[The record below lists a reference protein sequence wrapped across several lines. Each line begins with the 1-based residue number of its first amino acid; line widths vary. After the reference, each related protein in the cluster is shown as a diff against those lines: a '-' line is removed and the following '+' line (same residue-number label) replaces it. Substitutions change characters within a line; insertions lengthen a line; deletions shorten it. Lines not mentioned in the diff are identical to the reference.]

1 MVRMI
6 GGAKMTILYVVL
18 AVFVA
23 GVALLARPVYAHG
36 FGERTELPVPL
47 SFFLI
52 GAGVTVGLSFALIGM
67 FSRGN
72 PGHSSYW
79 RYNLYQHRW
88 LHLALTSRLLLLPVK
103 LLSVFLLALVIAS
116 GLFGDQ
122 APPANFAPTF
132 VWIVWWIGMGFVVA
146 LAGNL
151 WSLINPWTLLF
162 EWAEML
168 YLVLR
173 PGRRLSP
180 VRQYPQNWG
189 IWPALLLFLC
199 FTWIQDAF
207 VQSPLPNRVA
217 VMTLIYTVITLGG
230 MAIFGK
236 HQWLRHG
243 EAFSVVFSLLAKF
256 APTEVKVQDNG
267 LCSTCEAQ
275 CLSNKG
281 GCVNCYECFSRAETK
296 ELNIRPFAIGLI
308 ENGSRSN
315 DVLAMVVLLLATVTF
330 DGFSATQTW
339 ADIQT
344 FSMAIFISVA
354 NSPDFNGRTIADSL
368 GVLLLPVIFLVIYL
382 AFSRLMSGR
391 AGSDLGAVTIAR
403 TFAYSLIPIAL
414 AYNIAHFITLLL
426 IQGQLII
433 PLASD
438 PFGYGWSLLGTE
450 NYRINTGVINV
461 QGLWYL
467 SVGLIIV
474 GHIIAVY
481 LAHLIS
487 LRTFQDNSAAI
498 SSQYPMLM
506 LMLIYTAVSLWTI
519 AQPIVT

>member
-1 MVRMI
+1 M
-6 GGAKMTILYVVL
+6 KILYLVL
-18 AVFVA
+18 AVFAA
-23 GVALLARPVYAHG
+23 GAALLVRPVYAHG

-47 SFFLI
+47 GFFLI
-52 GAGVTVGLSFALIGM
+52 GAGVTVVLSFTVIGM

-103 LLSVFLLALVIAS
+103 LISVFLLVLVIAS

-122 APPANFAPTF
+122 SPSSNFAPTF
-132 VWIVWWIGMGFVVA
+132 VWIVWWVGMGFVVA

-151 WSLINPWTLLF
+151 WALINPWTILF
-162 EWAEML
+162 EWAETL
-168 YLVLR
+168 YLMLR
-173 PGRRLSP
+173 PGGCLSP
-180 VRQYPQNWG
+180 ARQYPQNWG

-207 VQSPLPNRVA
+207 VQSSLPNRIA
-217 VMTLIYTVITLGG
+217 VMALIYTAITLGG

-256 APTEVKVQDNG
+256 APTEVRVQDDG
-267 LCSTCEAQ
+267 LCSTCDAQ

-281 GCVNCYECFSRAETK
+281 GCVNCYECFGRAGTK
-296 ELNIRPFAIGLI
+296 ELNIRPFAIGLTQ
-308 ENGSRSN
+308 NGGKTN

-330 DGFSATQTW
+330 DGFSATQVW
-339 ADIQT
+339 VDIQT
-344 FSMAIFISVA
+344 FSVDIFVSVA
-354 NSPDFNGRTIADSL
+354 NGPDFNGRTIADSL
-368 GVLLLPVIFLVIYL
+368 GVLSLPVIFLVIYL
-382 AFSRLMSGR
+382 AFSRLISGS
-391 AGSDLGAVTIAR
+391 AGSDLGAVTVAR

-433 PLASD
+433 PLTSD
-438 PFGYGWSLLGTE
+438 PFGYGWNLLGTE
-450 NYRINTGVINV
+450 DYRINIGVISAR
-461 QGLWYL
+461 GLWYS

-487 LRTFQDNSAAI
+487 LRTFQDKSAAI
-498 SSQYPMLM
+498 NSQYPMLM
-506 LMLIYTAVSLWTI
+506 LMVIYTVVSLWTI
-519 AQPIVT
+519 AQPIVA

>member
-1 MVRMI
+1 MKV
-6 GGAKMTILYVVL
+6 LYVVL

-23 GVALLARPVYAHG
+23 GAALLVRPVYAHG

-47 SFFLI
+47 GFFLI
-52 GAGVTVGLSFALIGM
+52 GAGVTVGVSFIIIGM

-79 RYNLYQHRW
+79 RYNLYQHQW

-103 LLSVFLLALVIAS
+103 LLSVFLLALVIAA

-151 WSLINPWTLLF
+151 WALINPWTILF
-162 EWAEML
+162 EWAEIL
-168 YLVLR
+168 YLILR
-173 PGRRLSP
+173 PGPRLSP
-180 VRQYPQNWG
+180 ARQYPQNWG
-189 IWPALLLFLC
+189 IWPAILLFLC

-256 APTEVKVQDNG
+256 APTEVRVQDDG
-267 LCSTCEAQ
+267 LCSTCGAQ

-296 ELNIRPFAIGLI
+296 ELNIRPFAIGLT
-308 ENGSRSN
+308 ENGGKTN

-339 ADIQT
+339 VDIQM
-344 FSMAIFISVA
+344 FSTDIFISVA
-354 NSPDFNGRTIADSL
+354 NGPYFNGGMVADSL

-382 AFSRLMSGR
+382 AFSRLISGS
-391 AGSDLGAVTIAR
+391 AGSDLGAVTVAR

-433 PLASD
+433 PLTSD
-438 PFGYGWSLLGTE
+438 PFGYGWNLLGTE
-450 NYRINTGVINV
+450 DYRINIGVINAR
-461 QGLWYL
+461 GLWYA

-481 LAHLIS
+481 LAHRIS
-487 LRTFQDNSAAI
+487 LRTFQDKSAAI

-506 LMLIYTAVSLWTI
+506 LMVIYTVVSLWTI
-519 AQPIVT
+519 AQPIVR